1 MSSGK
6 EAIEFAIEPDNPV
19 CDSPLILLKN
29 SITLDRSVVRYL
41 TDIRGSKEQ
50 LWYCKS
56 LVSHPDYVFLIGKD
70 LISTFDSPFTAF

>member
-6 EAIEFAIEPDNPV
+6 EAIEFAIVPDNPV
-19 CDSPLILLKN
+19 CESPLMLLKN
-29 SITLDRSVVRYL
+29 SNTLNKSVTRYL

-50 LWYCKS
+50 FWYCKS

-70 LISTFDSPFTAF
+70 LISPFDSSFTAF